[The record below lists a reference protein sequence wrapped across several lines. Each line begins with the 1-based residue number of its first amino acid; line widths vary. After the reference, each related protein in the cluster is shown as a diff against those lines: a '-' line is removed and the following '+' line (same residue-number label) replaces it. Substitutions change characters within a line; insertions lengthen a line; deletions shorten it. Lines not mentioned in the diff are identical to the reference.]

1 LSYSKYLPINIGL
14 NTWLNYKVSLLALYN
29 NHDLQKENMLKKIFK
44 AAKKAAPI
52 IGAGLGFLYGGPMLG
67 SAIGGGLGSL
77 VAGKSPKEALKF
89 AALSGLTGGAL
100 SKFGGLQAGQ
110 GLGGLLGRTA
120 ATGTA
125 VPQNILGATT
135 GSNPI
140 ANRIALKDAI
150 MKGQVKSPSV
160 LGSVLNFAKANP
172 LKTAGAIA
180 GLTGLLASR
189 EEEKKSTPYEDVYGT
204 VPGFANVGDAPI
216 GGVELIPFSQY
227 GPNLTRRAMGGEING
242 LKTLGLRQG
251 GFPRKNG
258 KIAGPGTETSDDIPA
273 MLSDGEFVINSKTV
287 RGLGRAMG
295 GKGKQ
300 DTRDRGS
307 KFLYSLQDKYGDKR

>member
-1 LSYSKYLPINIGL
+1 
-14 NTWLNYKVSLLALYN
+14 
-29 NHDLQKENMLKKIFK
+29 MLKKIFK

-52 IGAGLGFLYGGPMLG
+52 IGAGLGFLAGGPILG

-77 VAGKSPKEALKF
+77 VAGRSPQEALRF

-110 GLGGLLGRTA
+110 GLGGLFGRTA

-125 VPQNILGATT
+125 VPSSILNATS

-140 ANRIALKDAI
+140 ANKILLKDAI
-150 MKGQVKSPSV
+150 MKGAVQKPGV
-160 LGSVLNFAKANP
+160 LGSIANFAKANP
-172 LKTAGAIA
+172 IKTAGALA
-180 GLTGLLASR
+180 GITGLLASGK
-189 EEEKKSTPYEDVYGT
+189 EEEKKSTAFEDIYGK
-204 VPGFANVGDAPI
+204 VPGFANIGNAPM

-227 GPNLTRRAMGGEING
+227 GPNLLQRAGGGEINR
-242 LKTLGLRQG
+242 LRQG

-307 KFLYSLQDKYGDKR
+307 KFLYSLQDKYGGKR

>member
-1 LSYSKYLPINIGL
+1 
-14 NTWLNYKVSLLALYN
+14 
-29 NHDLQKENMLKKIFK
+29 MLKKIFK

-52 IGAGLGFLYGGPMLG
+52 IGAGLGFLAGGPILG

-77 VAGKSPKEALKF
+77 VAGRSPQEALRF

-110 GLGGLLGRTA
+110 GLGGLFGRTA

-125 VPQNILGATT
+125 VPSSILNATS

-140 ANRIALKDAI
+140 ANKILLKDAI
-150 MKGQVKSPSV
+150 MKGAVQKPGV
-160 LGSVLNFAKANP
+160 LGSIANFAKANP
-172 LKTAGAIA
+172 IKTAGALA
-180 GLTGLLASR
+180 GITGLLASGK
-189 EEEKKSTPYEDVYGT
+189 EEEKKSTAFEDIYGK
-204 VPGFANVGDAPI
+204 VPGFANIGNAPM

-227 GPNLTRRAMGGEING
+227 GPNLTQRAMGGEINR
-242 LKTLGLRQG
+242 LRQG

-258 KIAGPGTETSDDIPA
+258 KITGPGTETSDDIPA

-287 RGLGRAMG
+287 RGLGAAMG

-307 KFLYSLQDKYGDKR
+307 KFLYSLQDKYGGKR

>member
-1 LSYSKYLPINIGL
+1 
-14 NTWLNYKVSLLALYN
+14 
-29 NHDLQKENMLKKIFK
+29 MLKKIFK

-67 SAIGGGLGSL
+67 SALGGGLGSL

-89 AALSGLTGGAL
+89 AALSGLAGGTL
-100 SKFGGLQAGQ
+100 SRFGGLQAGQ
-110 GLGGLLGRTA
+110 GLGGLFGRTA

-125 VPQNILGATT
+125 VPSSVLNAASS
-135 GSNPI
+135 SNPVVGK
-140 ANRIALKDAI
+140 IALKDAI
-150 MKGQVKSPSV
+150 MKGAVQNPGGGSV
-160 LGSVLNFAKANP
+160 LGSIANFAKANP
-172 LKTAGAIA
+172 LTTASTIA
-180 GLTGLLASR
+180 GLTGLLAANK
-189 EEEKKSTPYEDVYGT
+189 EEEKKSSSYEDIYGK
-204 VPGFANVGDAPI
+204 VPGFANIGDAPI
-216 GGVELIPFSQY
+216 GGVNLVPFSQY
-227 GPNLTRRAMGGEING
+227 GPNLTQRAMGGEING

-307 KFLYSLQDKYGDKR
+307 KFLYSLQDKYGGKR

>member
-1 LSYSKYLPINIGL
+1 
-14 NTWLNYKVSLLALYN
+14 
-29 NHDLQKENMLKKIFK
+29 MLKKIFK

-52 IGAGLGFLYGGPMLG
+52 IGAGLGFLAGGPILG

-77 VAGKSPKEALKF
+77 VAGRSPQEALRF

-110 GLGGLLGRTA
+110 GLGGLFGRTA

-125 VPQNILGATT
+125 VPSSILNATS

-140 ANRIALKDAI
+140 ANKILLKDAI
-150 MKGQVKSPSV
+150 MKGAVQKPGV
-160 LGSVLNFAKANP
+160 LGSIANFAKANP
-172 LKTAGAIA
+172 IKTAGALA
-180 GLTGLLASR
+180 GITGLLASGK
-189 EEEKKSTPYEDVYGT
+189 EEEKKLTAFEDIYGK
-204 VPGFANVGDAPI
+204 VPGFANIGNAPM

-227 GPNLTRRAMGGEING
+227 GPNLTQRAMGGEINR
-242 LKTLGLRQG
+242 LRQG

-258 KIAGPGTETSDDIPA
+258 KITGPGTETSDDIPA
-273 MLSDGEFVINSKTV
+273 MLSDGEFVINSRTV
-287 RGLGRAMG
+287 RGLGAAMG

-307 KFLYSLQDKYGDKR
+307 KFLYSLQDKYGGKR